1 MLTMELT
8 KEALKRM
15 IKEELEGILGEE
27 EDERGPG
34 FKGLG
39 KAVVGLPPVDKE
51 QARIDALNAKA
62 DKDRDASERN
72 WANKWA
78 RDDKKQ
84 KIKDEKQKIKVIMH
98 KAQLKR
104 YSSLSPDMKLGFKAN
119 QKAKKGEELTPEELT
134 QKTKYLAASKSERK
148 KALRVGYRHANKV
161 LKQYLKDNPETAK
174 FMKSRGWDGTMDGG
188 PDGSGTRSLAEMIKE
203 ELDAVL
209 AENEKEKGADGKACW
224 DGYKYAGTEDGKDK
238 CVKMEETETIDEETD
253 KDRMACN
260 KPRYIKKGEAGHG
273 KKQKVVKACVKGKEN
288 IVRFGDA
295 NMRNNSDKKS
305 NRKNFRSRH
314 NCDQKKDK
322 TKAGYWSCKDW

>member
-8 KEALKRM
+8 KE
-15 IKEELEGILGEE
+15 ELFNIVRE
-27 EDERGPG
+27 
-34 FKGLG
+34 
-39 KAVVGLPPVDKE
+39 
-51 QARIDALNAKA
+51 
-62 DKDRDASERN
+62 
-72 WANKWA
+72 
-78 RDDKKQ
+78 
-84 KIKDEKQKIKVIMH
+84 
-98 KAQLKR
+98 
-104 YSSLSPDMKLGFKAN
+104 
-119 QKAKKGEELTPEELT
+119 
-134 QKTKYLAASKSERK
+134 
-148 KALRVGYRHANKV
+148 
-161 LKQYLKDNPETAK
+161 ETA
-174 FMKSRGWDGTMDGG
+174 
-188 PDGSGTRSLAEMIKE
+188 IY
-203 ELDAVL
+203 L

-224 DGYKYAGTEDGKDK
+224 DGYKYAGTEDGKDE